1 MTPIDRAVRIC
12 GKQSELARRVTGK
25 PATGYVYH
33 WRTNGVTAQIA
44 AGIENAVR
52 AAIAE
57 SEECAAVAAKLGG
70 PVRAEE
76 LLPDASVRWIR
87 GESGF
92 ITAYEKQLTPVEL
105 EGTAHAH

>member
-12 GKQSELARRVTGK
+12 GKQSELA
-25 PATGYVYH
+25 AC
-33 WRTNGVTAQIA
+33 
-44 AGIENAVR
+44 IENAVH

-57 SEECAAVAAKLGG
+57 SEEAAATAEKLGG

-87 GESGF
+87 GESGLV
-92 ITAYEKQLTPVEL
+92 TGYEKQLAPVEV
-105 EGTAHAH
+105 EGAAHAH